1 MRQGSFA
8 QTRPVAT
15 ASSNRRRS
23 IWITLAALLAAGWST
38 NHFAALLPVLA
49 EVAHISKPGLDA
61 AFGLYAIGLLPG
73 LLLGGGLSDRRGRRP
88 VVLTGLVL
96 CAVGN
101 VVMLLWPTLAGVLI
115 GRLVVGVGVGLVASA
130 GTAWAA
136 DQDPAKG
143 AMRAGV
149 VLTTGFAAGP
159 LASGLI
165 AQFTPGRIGLAVA
178 FTVPVL
184 LTGLSALLCLLPDR
198 ASHVATATRP
208 HPTRDGSPAPFVEER
223 RIGTALAAALPMALW
238 VFSCVTVAM
247 LVLTERIGGQYGG
260 PLLPAV
266 AAVLGLGTGILV
278 QLGTRRL
285 AGWRSLGIVGAALA
299 AIGFVISGVAGGQVS
314 IATFVLCSVAF
325 GAAYGLCLGQGLR
338 DVDRLA
344 PRSTRGLV
352 IGIFYVVTYTGFALP
367 FVLNTYEDSIGAS
380 TPMFVLA
387 ALAAASAL
395 ARLVQ
400 VRRGGNRHFE

>member
-1 MRQGSFA
+1 MSQGSFA

-15 ASSNRRRS
+15 PSSGRRRS

-49 EVAHISKPGLDA
+49 EVAHIAKPGLDA
-61 AFGLYAIGLLPG
+61 AFGLYALGLLPG
-73 LLLGGGLSDRRGRRP
+73 LLLGGGMSDRRGRRP

-96 CAVGN
+96 CGGGN
-101 VVMLLWPTLAGVLI
+101 VVMLIWPTLAGVLL

-130 GTAWAA
+130 GTAWAG
-136 DQDPAKG
+136 DQDSAKG
-143 AMRAGV
+143 AARAGV

-165 AQFTPGRIGLAVA
+165 AQFTPGRVGLVVA

-184 LTGLSALLCLLPDR
+184 LTGLSALLCLCPDR
-198 ASHVATATRP
+198 ASVVAPGRTPRP
-208 HPTRDGSPAPFVEER
+208 ALDGSSSHFVEDR
-223 RIGTALAAALPMALW
+223 RLGPALAAALPMGLW
-238 VFSCVTVAM
+238 VFSCVVVAM
-247 LVLTERIGGQYGG
+247 IVLTERIGGQYGG
-260 PLLPAV
+260 PMLPAV
-266 AAVLGLGTGILV
+266 AAVLALGTGILV

-285 AGWRSLGIVGAALA
+285 AGWRPLGIVGATLA
-299 AIGFVISGVAGGQVS
+299 AIAFLISGVAGGRMS
-314 IATFVLCSVAF
+314 IATFVLCSIIF

-367 FVLNTYEDSIGAS
+367 FVLNTYEDSIGAAA
-380 TPMFVLA
+380 PMLVLA
-387 ALAAASAL
+387 VLAAASAL
-395 ARLVQ
+395 IRLVQ
-400 VRRGGNRHFE
+400 LRRGDNHQFG